1 VEQTPEKAPDELLS
15 QLRRSVLDLDAPGEL
30 VDRLPAE
37 MDQAGL
43 CRPVKWDEAWMCIKR
58 VWASKWNE
66 RAYLSRRAQG
76 ISHDDLF
83 MAVLIQEVV
92 EAEYSFVIHTNNPIT
107 GNRDEIYAEVVPG
120 LGETLVG
127 NYPGRALSFTSS
139 KAELKPQLLAFPG
152 KSIGLFG
159 SGLIFRSDSNGEDLP
174 EYAGAGLYDSVI
186 LPAPQKVLLDYEL
199 QPLVWDEQLQTD
211 LLRSIADIG
220 RLVEKTLGSAQDI
233 EGAYCQGRYFVV
245 QTRPQVGLV

>member
-1 VEQTPEKAPDELLS
+1 
-15 QLRRSVLDLDAPGEL
+15 
-30 VDRLPAE
+30 
-37 MDQAGL
+37 
-43 CRPVKWDEAWMCIKR
+43 
-58 VWASKWNE
+58 
-66 RAYLSRRAQG
+66 
-76 ISHDDLF
+76 

-127 NYPGRALSFTSS
+127 NYPGRALGFTCS

-174 EYAGAGLYDSVI
+174 EYAGAGLYDSVV
-186 LPAPQKVLLDYEL
+186 LPAPQKVLLDYAL